1 MQKVKTTISLADL
14 EAELAK
20 EKEEIEQAQQKREE
34 RRSRT
39 KQEVKQPEVVEPTLP
54 TGPKMDIYTEEELAE
69 LDAELEEVY
78 EDDDLD
84 FEDFDEYYDN

>member
-1 MQKVKTTISLADL
+1 VQKVKTTISLADL